1 MGVILD
7 LAPVVVVNGG
17 AGTDLTEVNQR
28 IEANKQSIGDL
39 SLLETEEKNSLVEA
53 INELKSGNIDL
64 SRVEAIE
71 RYIVSLEERLRRV
84 DIQILD

>member
-7 LAPVVVVNGG
+7 MAPVVVVNGG
-17 AGTDLTEVNQR
+17 AGADLTEVNQR
-28 IEANKQSIGDL
+28 IEANEQSIGDL
-39 SLLETEEKNSLVEA
+39 STLETEEKNSLVEA
-53 INELKSGNIDL
+53 INELKNGKIDS

-71 RYIVSLEERLRRV
+71 KYIVSLEERLRRI

>member
-7 LAPVVVVNGG
+7 MAPVVVVNGG
-17 AGTDLTEVNQR
+17 AGSDLTEVNQR
-28 IEANKQSIGDL
+28 IEANEQSIGDL
-39 SLLETEEKNSLVEA
+39 STLETEEKNSLVEA
-53 INELKSGNIDL
+53 INELKNGKIDS

-71 RYIVSLEERLRRV
+71 KYIVSLEERLRRI

>member
-7 LAPVVVVNGG
+7 VAPVFNGG
-17 AGTDLTEVNQR
+17 ANVDLTEVNER
-28 IEANKQSIGDL
+28 IESNKQSIGDL
-39 SLLETEEKNSLVEA
+39 SLLATDEKNSLVDA

-64 SRVEAIE
+64 SRVEVIE
-71 RYIVSLEERLRRV
+71 NYIINLEERLSRV

>member
-71 RYIVSLEERLRRV
+71 KYIVSLEERLRRV

>member
-7 LAPVVVVNGG
+7 VAPVFNGG
-17 AGTDLTEVNQR
+17 ANVDLTEVNER
-28 IEANKQSIGDL
+28 IESNKQSIGDL
-39 SLLETEEKNSLVEA
+39 SLLATDEKNSLVEA

-64 SRVEAIE
+64 SRVEVIE
-71 RYIVSLEERLRRV
+71 NYIINLEERLSRV

>member
-39 SLLETEEKNSLVEA
+39 SLLETEEKNR
-53 INELKSGNIDL
+53 KSK
-64 SRVEAIE
+64 
-71 RYIVSLEERLRRV
+71 Y
-84 DIQILD
+84 

>member
-7 LAPVVVVNGG
+7 VAPVFNGG
-17 AGTDLTEVNQR
+17 ANVDLTEVNER
-28 IEANKQSIGDL
+28 IESNKQSIGDL
-39 SLLETEEKNSLVEA
+39 SLLATDEKNSLVEA

-64 SRVEAIE
+64 SRVEVIE
-71 RYIVSLEERLRRV
+71 NYIINLGERLSRV

>member
-7 LAPVVVVNGG
+7 MAPVVVVNGG
-17 AGTDLTEVNQR
+17 AGADLTEVNQR
-28 IEANKQSIGDL
+28 IEANEQSIGDL
-39 SLLETEEKNSLVEA
+39 SALETEEKSSLVEA
-53 INELKSGNIDL
+53 VNEIKSGKADL

-71 RYIVSLEERLRRV
+71 RYIVSLEERLRRI

>member
-64 SRVEAIE
+64 SRVEVIE
-71 RYIVSLEERLRRV
+71 NYIINLEERLRRI